1 MRLIAISILVVSLG
15 AACGGAAAGPEVRG
29 KMVFTEHCANCHSLE
44 PGVVI
49 VGPSLA
55 GVASR
60 AGSQGTEPRA
70 YLERAILSPAA
81 EIVPGYSNLMPAD
94 FERKLAPSDLEA
106 LLAFLLTLG

>member
-1 MRLIAISILVVSLG
+1 MRLMSIVILVASLA
-15 AACGGAAAGPEVRG
+15 AACSGTATGSAVRG
-29 KMVFTEHCANCHSLE
+29 RMVFTEHCSNCHSLD

-55 GVASR
+55 GVSSR
-60 AGSQGTEPRA
+60 ANSQGSEPRD
-70 YLERAILSPAA
+70 YLEQAILSPAA
-81 EIVPGYSNLMPAD
+81 EIVTGYSNLMPAD